1 MKLELKIGRKQFS
14 FRQTKRNV
22 KIWQV
27 GDTAV
32 MKEWNLDEREPVLT
46 SAGCILVYSAEFWNG
61 VIEHVNRAKVK
72 ASVED

>member
-1 MKLELKIGRKQFS
+1 
-14 FRQTKRNV
+14 
-22 KIWQV
+22 
-27 GDTAV
+27 